1 VKKMDG
7 PALVPFNSSVIA
19 KRVGPETRVSDMFD
33 ITTITLVHTVI
44 SIVAIAAGLVV
55 VGGLIAGVRID
66 GWTGIFLVTTVV
78 TSVTGFFFPFTK
90 LLASHHIGII
100 SLIILP
106 VVIAARYWKHLAG
119 PWRGTYV
126 VGSVLVLYLNFFV
139 LIVQLFRRIPA
150 LIVAAPKQTEPPFVL
165 TQLLIL
171 ALFAWLGFAAFRR
184 FRPQSI
190 VTAKQATAPSAAMA
204 R

>member
-1 VKKMDG
+1 MID
-7 PALVPFNSSVIA
+7 
-19 KRVGPETRVSDMFD
+19 RVTL
-33 ITTITLVHTVI
+33 TLVHTII

-66 GWTGIFLVTTVV
+66 GWTGIFLATTVL
-78 TSVTGFFFPFTK
+78 TSVTGFFFPFTE
-90 LLASHHIGII
+90 LLASHQVGII
-100 SLIILP
+100 SLVVLP
-106 VVIAARYWKHLAG
+106 LVIAARYWKHLAG

-150 LIVAAPKQTEPPFVL
+150 LLVSAPKQTEPPFVL
-165 TQLLIL
+165 TQLLVL

-184 FRPQSI
+184 FRPQAV
-190 VTAKQATAPSAAMA
+190 VTARQATARSAAIA

>member
-1 VKKMDG
+1 M
-7 PALVPFNSSVIA
+7 S
-19 KRVGPETRVSDMFD
+19 FD
-33 ITTITLVHTVI
+33 LTTLTLVHTII

-66 GWTGIFLVTTVV
+66 GWTGIFLVTTVL

-90 LLASHHIGII
+90 LLASHWVGVI

-106 VVIAARYWKHLAG
+106 FVITARYWKHLRGA
-119 PWRGTYV
+119 WRGIYV
-126 VGSVLVLYLNFFV
+126 VGTVLVLYLNFFI
-139 LIVQLFRRIPA
+139 LNVQLFRRIPA

-165 TQLLIL
+165 TQLLVL

-184 FRPQSI
+184 FRPQA
-190 VTAKQATAPSAAMA
+190 VGTAEQSAPVAA
-204 R
+204 